1 VWGRA
6 GPSRGGRFPTPPRM
20 NLSLYSAATGM
31 EAQQLN
37 LNTIANNLANVNTP
51 GFKRSKIE
59 FQDLLYQRPRA
70 SGSDSGGGNLVPTGI
85 EISNGSRVAAT
96 SKVFTQGQLTNTGEK
111 LDIAIQGDGF
121 FEVQRPDGTIGYT
134 RDGSFKLNAQGQV
147 VTVDGMPILSG
158 MQTIP
163 AGANVTISEDGQVT
177 VQSAAGTTNFRL
189 SLTRFA
195 NPAGLRSMGG
205 NLYEETAAS
214 GTPETGNPGENGFG
228 RTVQGY
234 IEASNVNI
242 VEEMVA
248 LIVAQRA
255 YEINSK
261 SVQSSDEMLQ
271 NVAQMKR

>member
-1 VWGRA
+1 
-6 GPSRGGRFPTPPRM
+6 M

-59 FQDLLYQRPRA
+59 FQDLLYQKPTRA
-70 SGSDSGGGNLVPTGI
+70 AGTDAGGGNLVPTGI
-85 EISNGSRVAAT
+85 EVGNGSRVAST
-96 SKVFTQGQLTNTGEK
+96 SKVFTQGQLTSTGER

-121 FEVQRPDGTIGYT
+121 FEVQRPDGTLGYT

-147 VTVDGMPILSG
+147 VTIDGLPVLSG
-158 MQTIP
+158 FQPIP
-163 AGANVTISEDGQVT
+163 PGSTGVAISENGQVT
-177 VQSAAGTTNFRL
+177 VTGANGTATFRL

-195 NPAGLRSMGG
+195 NPSGLRSMGG

-214 GTPETGNPGENGFG
+214 GTPEIGQPAEAGFG
-228 RTVQGY
+228 SLMQGY
-234 IEASNVNI
+234 IESSNVNI
-242 VEEMVA
+242 VEEMVN

-261 SVQSSDEMLQ
+261 SIQASDEMLQ

>member
-1 VWGRA
+1 
-6 GPSRGGRFPTPPRM
+6 M

-59 FQDLLYQRPRA
+59 FQDLLYQKPRA

-85 EISNGSRVAAT
+85 EVGNGSRVAAT

-163 AGANVTISEDGQVT
+163 AGANVSVSEDGQVT
-177 VQSAAGTTNFRL
+177 VQSSSGTTTFRL
-189 SLTRFA
+189 TLTRFA

-228 RTVQGY
+228 RTIQGY

-271 NVAQMKR
+271 NVANMKR

>member
-1 VWGRA
+1 
-6 GPSRGGRFPTPPRM
+6 M

-59 FQDLLYQRPRA
+59 FQDLLYQKPRSVGMEA
-70 SGSDSGGGNLVPTGI
+70 GGGNIVPTGV
-85 EISNGSRVAAT
+85 EVGNGSRVAAT
-96 SKVFTQGQLTNTGEK
+96 SKVFTQGQLTSTGEQ

-121 FEVQRPDGTIGYT
+121 FEVQRPDGTQAYT
-134 RDGSFKLNAQGQV
+134 RDGAFKRNANGQV
-147 VTVDGMPILSG
+147 VTADGMPVLSG
-158 MQTIP
+158 FQPIP
-163 AGANVTISEDGQVT
+163 PGTTAIHVAENGEVT
-177 VQSAAGTTNFRL
+177 VQGANGSQTFRL
-189 SLTRFA
+189 QLTRFA
-195 NPAGLRSMGG
+195 NPAGLRSLGG

-214 GTPETGNPGENGFG
+214 GTPETGNPGEQGFG
-228 RTVQGY
+228 SVMQGY
-234 IEASNVNI
+234 IESSNVNI

-261 SVQSSDEMLQ
+261 SIQTSDEMLQ
-271 NVAQMKR
+271 NVANMKR